1 MSGITDPER
10 RSETMSSIRS
20 KNTKAEIVVFKYLNK
35 EVGYYKKHYANIFGK
50 PDIALPR
57 KKKAVF
63 IDGDFWHGRDS
74 NKFKKLPKEYW
85 QPKIRRN
92 IERDKVNAKL
102 LKESGWTF
110 IRIWESDINRKST
123 REETLKKIKAFLLA

>member
-1 MSGITDPER
+1 
-10 RSETMSSIRS
+10 
-20 KNTKAEIVVFKYLNK
+20 
-35 EVGYYKKHYANIFGK
+35 
-50 PDIALPR
+50 LPR

-123 REETLKKIKAFLLA
+123 REETLKKIKAFLLAKSDRLFLVGFAADAELAGGGEDAGYG